1 MTILEEIAEY
11 TKARIEKEKKQIS
24 TNELR
29 SLAEKMNENEG
40 FVFEDAIRNSD
51 NMAFIC
57 ECKKASPS
65 KGIIANEFPYVDI
78 ALEYEAAGADA
89 ISVLTEPKWFLGS
102 NSYLEEISMTVKI
115 PCLRKDFTID
125 PFMIYEAKV
134 IGAKAILLICS
145 LLDTKTLN
153 EYIQIADELSLSHIV
168 EAHDEKEIES
178 AMNAGARIIGVNNRN
193 LNDFSVDINNSG
205 RLRSMVPESTMFVA
219 ESGIKTR
226 EDITKLEK
234 IGVNAVLIG
243 ETLMR
248 ADNKMKMLNELK
260 GIERGQNNE

>member
-1 MTILEEIAEY
+1 
-11 TKARIEKEKKQIS
+11 
-24 TNELR
+24 
-29 SLAEKMNENEG
+29 
-40 FVFEDAIRNSD
+40 
-51 NMAFIC
+51 
-57 ECKKASPS
+57 
-65 KGIIANEFPYVDI
+65 
-78 ALEYEAAGADA
+78 
-89 ISVLTEPKWFLGS
+89 
-102 NSYLEEISMTVKI
+102 
-115 PCLRKDFTID
+115 
-125 PFMIYEAKV
+125 MIYEAKV

-248 ADNKMKMLNELK
+248 ADNKWKMLNELK